1 MSIEQLAKD
10 FTQAVKDDNAEGYQA
25 FWSDDIVSLEPNDGP
40 MSRVEGRA
48 QLLEKHAWW
57 FENTEVH
64 STTTEGPFV
73 FGDQFAV
80 RYGMDVT
87 MPNEQ
92 GERERGQFEEVGIY
106 TVADGKIVEE
116 RFFYGQE

>member
-1 MSIEQLAKD
+1 MSIEQVAKE
-10 FTQAVKDDNAEGYQA
+10 FTQAVKDDNADGYQA
-25 FWSDDIVSLEPNDGP
+25 FWSDDIVSLEPNDGH
-40 MSRVEGRA
+40 MSRVEGRE
-48 QLLEKHAWW
+48 QLLQKHAWW

-87 MPNEQ
+87 ME
-92 GERERGQFEEVGIY
+92 GERAQFDEVGIY
-106 TVADGKIVEE
+106 TVKDDKIVEE